1 MVGTKLLTL
10 ERLSQEGNN
19 KEKRTS
25 WWKRE
30 NKTKTKAASWR
41 YWWRKYWSWLS
52 QFRHYEAFV
61 RV

>member
-52 QFRHYEAFV
+52 QFRHY
-61 RV
+61 